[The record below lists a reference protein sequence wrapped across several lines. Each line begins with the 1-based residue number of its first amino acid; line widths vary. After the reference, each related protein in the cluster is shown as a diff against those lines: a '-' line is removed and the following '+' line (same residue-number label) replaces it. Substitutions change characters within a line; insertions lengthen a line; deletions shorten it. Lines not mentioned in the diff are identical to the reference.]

1 MSVQKLAPALIGVLT
16 GRLREIFASVTRT
29 CVQKVLMVSRARV
42 TANVIVILVNVD
54 VKKVRINSYN
64 PYSYILILFSLQ
76 GGMTMTVHAR
86 QTNQRVEVKTVRIAM
101 VMGAAF
107 AENVNV
113 LVRVQPRKNTLSKFS
128 VLKYKI
134 NFISLAGIQS

>member
-42 TANVIVILVNVD
+42 TANVIVILENVD

-76 GGMTMTVHAR
+76 GGMTMTVLAR

-107 AENVNV
+107 AENVSV
-113 LVRVQPRKNTLSKFS
+113 LVRVQPRKKYIIKIFS
-128 VLKYKI
+128 IKI
-134 NFISLAGIQS
+134 

>member
-42 TANVIVILVNVD
+42 TANVIVILENVD

-76 GGMTMTVHAR
+76 GGMTMTVLAR

-113 LVRVQPRKNTLSKFS
+113 LVRVQPRKKYIIKIFS
-128 VLKYKI
+128 IKI
-134 NFISLAGIQS
+134 